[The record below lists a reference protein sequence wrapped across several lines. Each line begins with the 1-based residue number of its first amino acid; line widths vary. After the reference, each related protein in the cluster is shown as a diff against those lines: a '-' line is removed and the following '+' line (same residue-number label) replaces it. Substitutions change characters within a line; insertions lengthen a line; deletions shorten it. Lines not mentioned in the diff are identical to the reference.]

1 MRPFLVTEPEARRLP
16 SLALIALILLYVLPG
31 FVGRDPWR
39 TADAIGFGI
48 AHTMFSG
55 GARQWLLPEVAGS
68 PVTDAAPL
76 AYWFAAGVA
85 RLLEFFSAGAINAA
99 AGIRAAAAAW
109 LIAGLL
115 LLRSATEGLARRAE
129 AQPLD
134 PFGAGASPLNYGRAI
149 GDAALLIALAT
160 FGLVARVHETTA
172 DAAMLTVT
180 AAFAFGLMRSCD
192 HARSGGVIVGAS
204 IAAAALVQSP
214 AVALAFVLAFLI
226 ALSGVRALR
235 LNIRILVPT
244 TIVSAL
250 IVGLPWPVALS
261 LDGSAQSQL
270 QLLGWVAMPVGPA
283 SLSAQ
288 LSWAARTIPWFFW
301 PSWPLAARTLWFGR
315 QRWADAPVGVP
326 MALLLGLLIGSFGVA
341 VLTGRASETTLIPLA
356 VPLAMLAAIGLPTLA
371 RSVTR
376 LIDWFT
382 VAVFSL
388 FGLGVWG
395 WWLAG
400 LTGWP
405 TKQAAQSLRFAAG
418 FPGFG
423 NEQTP
428 TFAST
433 FGLAV
438 CVGMI
443 ASVGWLALVRWR
455 LSRQPPMLWRP
466 VVLAGSGMTLAWF
479 LLMTLWM
486 PIFNWRNTYRDV
498 SLELAAAVKSTTPV
512 DSHACIA
519 ERGLDLAQRASFSWF
534 GNLRF
539 DQAAAA
545 CGRLLVVDRR
555 GQIQPEPD
563 EAWVLAWEGRRRA
576 DRNERFRLY
585 RRAP

>member
-1 MRPFLVTEPEARRLP
+1 
-16 SLALIALILLYVLPG
+16 
-31 FVGRDPWR
+31 
-39 TADAIGFGI
+39 
-48 AHTMFSG
+48 
-55 GARQWLLPEVAGS
+55 
-68 PVTDAAPL
+68 
-76 AYWFAAGVA
+76 
-85 RLLEFFSAGAINAA
+85 
-99 AGIRAAAAAW
+99 
-109 LIAGLL
+109 
-115 LLRSATEGLARRAE
+115 
-129 AQPLD
+129 
-134 PFGAGASPLNYGRAI
+134 
-149 GDAALLIALAT
+149 
-160 FGLVARVHETTA
+160 
-172 DAAMLTVT
+172 
-180 AAFAFGLMRSCD
+180 
-192 HARSGGVIVGAS
+192 
-204 IAAAALVQSP
+204 
-214 AVALAFVLAFLI
+214 
-226 ALSGVRALR
+226 
-235 LNIRILVPT
+235 
-244 TIVSAL
+244 
-250 IVGLPWPVALS
+250 
-261 LDGSAQSQL
+261 
-270 QLLGWVAMPVGPA
+270 
-283 SLSAQ
+283 
-288 LSWAARTIPWFFW
+288 
-301 PSWPLAARTLWFGR
+301 
-315 QRWADAPVGVP
+315 

-388 FGLGVWG
+388 FGLGGWG

-428 TFAST
+428 TFGST

-443 ASVGWLALVRWR
+443 ASVGWLALVHWR

-498 SLELAAAVKSTTPV
+498 SLELAAAVKSTAPV

-563 EAWVLAWEGRRRA
+563 EAWVLVWEGRRRA